1 MSVPRIYLSI
11 ERFFEHMF
19 VQKDEGIHCLIL
31 GRGGHMELNGKMI
44 EEGFDLF
51 LTVPKIGPAPHLMKE
66 HIALYPCTVASLSA
80 YRIVS
85 TPHRLPHL
93 IEKHACH
100 GALPFCSNQPNNRQN
115 IGYCQQANL
124 PVYLPI
130 S

>member
-1 MSVPRIYLSI
+1 
-11 ERFFEHMF
+11 
-19 VQKDEGIHCLIL
+19 
-31 GRGGHMELNGKMI
+31 MEVNGKMI

-66 HIALYPCTVASLSA
+66 HIALYPCTVASLGA

-85 TPHRLPHL
+85 TPHRLLDL

-100 GALPFCSNQPNNRQN
+100 GAFPFCRDAPSNRQN

-124 PVYLPI
+124 PV
-130 S
+130 